1 MKNTTLQIRI
11 IVRLLRLVFNKDV
24 YFIARSYIDLFE
36 KLRKKS
42 GLRYAIAYMK
52 TVRLHVTRYICG
64 KPLFS
69 NSAGVAINRSGL
81 PKRLHFIKGYLDKGD
96 VSVILSLLT
105 YTRSVTPKREEAAK
119 LKPDYSSIT
128 DPFIGKEGFT
138 IPSSFIKD
146 WVTVNNLRLARP
158 EHSSA
163 GHYVSTKSS
172 PNGLATMSS
181 LWAPRVLS
189 GDLIRAMMKVVSTNA
204 RLLLFQTINLGRFI
218 E

>member
-1 MKNTTLQIRI
+1 MKNINLQIKI
-11 IVRLLRLVFNKDV
+11 IVRLLRLVFGKDT
-24 YFIARSYIDLFE
+24 YFIVKSYIDLFE

-42 GLRYAIAYMK
+42 GLRYAIGYMK
-52 TVRLHVTRYICG
+52 VVRLHVTRYICG

-81 PKRLHFIKGYLDKGD
+81 PKRLHFIKGYLDSGD

-105 YTRSVTPKREEAAK
+105 YTRSVKPRKEEAAK

-128 DPFIGKEGFT
+128 DPFIGKPGYT
-138 IPSSFIKD
+138 IPASFIKD
-146 WVTVNNLRLARP
+146 WIKVNNLRLAKP

-172 PNGLATMSS
+172 PNGISTMSS
-181 LWAPRVLS
+181 L
-189 GDLIRAMMKVVSTNA
+189 
-204 RLLLFQTINLGRFI
+204 
-218 E
+218 